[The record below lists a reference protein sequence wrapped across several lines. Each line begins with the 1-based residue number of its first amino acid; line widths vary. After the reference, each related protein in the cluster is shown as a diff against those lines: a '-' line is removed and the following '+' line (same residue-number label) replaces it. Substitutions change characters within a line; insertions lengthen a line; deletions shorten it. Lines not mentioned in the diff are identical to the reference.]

1 MNWTVDEPWHDKLN
15 RLVSTIDRHVKAGK
29 TLSLIG
35 ESAGASAVI
44 NALGIRSRSLRT
56 VILLCGKTQ
65 YPDRVAAYRYRQ
77 NPTLR
82 QALIASSQIINQLT
96 NEQKEKL
103 LNLHPILDPVVPV
116 SETKISNVKNSVM
129 PSIGHAMSIVFAN
142 TIWSWWIVRFI
153 RHRS

>member
-77 NPTLR
+77 NPALR
-82 QALIASSQIINQLT
+82 QALIASSHIINQLT

-116 SETKISNVKNSVM
+116 SETKIPNVKNSVM
-129 PSIGHAMSIVFAN
+129 PTFGHALSIVFAN